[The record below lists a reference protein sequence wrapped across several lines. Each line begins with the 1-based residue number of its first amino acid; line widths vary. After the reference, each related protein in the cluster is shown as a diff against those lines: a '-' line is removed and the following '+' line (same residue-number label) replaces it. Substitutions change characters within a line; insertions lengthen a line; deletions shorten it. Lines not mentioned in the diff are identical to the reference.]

1 MKRIC
6 FLCAVALAVCVS
18 ASFSKSSYLAGE
30 GVAVFIPNGFD
41 SAETQ
46 PSLIFSR
53 ILEKK
58 ASVPFDWAIKP
69 VFSKNGG
76 KAVAKIRFKGDV
88 DLYGTG
94 EVTGPL
100 RRNKTK
106 VTLWNTDNYCYQKD
120 DGRRLYQ
127 SHPWVMGVRPD
138 GSAFGIIADN
148 TWKQDFKLSNPIT
161 ITSEGPA
168 FRVIIIEKE
177 NPIELQKA
185 LAEWTGK
192 MALPPLWAL
201 GYQQSKYSYFPD
213 SRVKEVADE
222 FRNRKIPCDV
232 IWMDID
238 YMERFKVFT
247 FDTSGFPDPKSLNDY
262 LHGKDFK
269 SVYMIDPGVKKED
282 GYDIYEQ
289 ASEEAHWVLTGDGE
303 VFIGDVWPGACAFP
317 DFTRPETRAWW
328 GALYKD
334 FMALGVDGVWND
346 MNEPSVFDGPDGTM
360 PEDNMHRGGRGL
372 PAGPHLRYHN
382 VYGMLMV
389 KASQEGIMAANPD
402 KRPFVLS
409 RANFLG
415 GQRYAATWTG
425 DNKSTWDHLK
435 LSIPMSLNLSLSG
448 QPFNGPDIGGFEG
461 DCSADLLGH
470 WMALGAYYP
479 FSRNHT
485 SNNTIN
491 QEPWAFGEEI
501 EAVSRTAIN
510 RRYRLMPYLYT
521 LFREASHSGTP
532 VMRPAFFAD
541 VTDLRLREEE
551 QAFLLGSDL
560 LIVPRWA
567 SSPDL
572 PSGDWDPVK
581 LEKTDDGYQ
590 PIVMLRPGAVVP
602 VGPVIQST
610 EDYTTDKITLLINP
624 DAAGSATGMLYDDA
638 GDGYGYQTGDY
649 AIHRFVCSPNGDDRL
664 RIEVSHVKGDRKV
677 HRSYRI
683 GYVTDDDVVYS
694 EWSTNL
700 VHDVSLIADKTATAS
715 YSLFP
720 SMYAVTGFH
729 VSKPAVFPMKY
740 PGNGF
745 ETIANLIKT
754 TNTTAFLRLNVE
766 SL

>member
-1 MKRIC
+1 MKKVRFIC
-6 FLCAVALAVCVS
+6 IVLPVFCVY
-18 ASFSKSSYLAGE
+18 ASFAASSFMAGD
-30 GVAVFIPNGFD
+30 GVAVFIPHGFD
-41 SAETQ
+41 ADGTL
-46 PSLIFSR
+46 PSLILTR
-53 ILEKK
+53 TLEKK
-58 ASVPFDWAIKP
+58 GRVPFDWTVKP

-76 KAVAKIRFKGDV
+76 KYVAKIRYKGDA

-94 EVTGPL
+94 EVTGSL

-120 DGRRLYQ
+120 EGRRLYQ

-177 NPIELQKA
+177 NPVELQKA
-185 LAEWTGK
+185 LAEWTGN

-213 SRVKEVADE
+213 SRVKEIADE

-238 YMERFKVFT
+238 YMDQFKVFT
-247 FDTSGFPDPKSLNDY
+247 FDESRFPDPKELNDY

-269 SVYMIDPGVKKED
+269 TVYMIDPGVKKEK
-282 GYDIYEQ
+282 GYGVYDQ
-289 ASEEAHWVLTGDGE
+289 AIRDEHWVLTEDGK

-317 DFTRPETRAWW
+317 DFTRPETRVWW
-328 GALYKD
+328 AGLYKE
-334 FMALGVDGVWND
+334 FMALGIDGVWND
-346 MNEPSVFDGPDGTM
+346 MNEPSVFNGPDGTM
-360 PEDNMHRGGRGL
+360 PEDALHRGGGGL

-389 KASQEGIMAANPD
+389 KASREGIMKANPD

-425 DNKSTWDHLK
+425 DNQSTWDHLK

-461 DCSADLLGH
+461 DCSAELLGH
-470 WMALGAYYP
+470 WIALGAYYP

-485 SNNTIN
+485 SNNTID

-532 VMRPAFFAD
+532 VMRPVFFAD
-541 VTDLRLREEE
+541 FKDLDLRDEEE
-551 QAFLLGSDL
+551 TFLLGNDL

-567 SSPDL
+567 SRPDM

-590 PIVMLRPGAVVP
+590 PMLMLRPGAIVP

-610 EDYTTDKITLLINP
+610 EEYTTEKITLLINP
-624 DAAGSATGMLYDDA
+624 DSAGSASGILYDDA
-638 GDGYGYQTGDY
+638 GDGFGYQSGDY
-649 AIHRFVCSPNGDDRL
+649 AIHRFECSPDQDDRL
-664 RIEVSHVKGDRKV
+664 KIEISRVEGDRKV
-677 HRSYRI
+677 DRSYRL
-683 GYVTDDDVVYS
+683 GYVTDDDVIYLD
-694 EWSTNL
+694 WSTNL
-700 VHDVSLIADKTATAS
+700 VQYVPLIA
-715 YSLFP
+715 
-720 SMYAVTGFH
+720 
-729 VSKPAVFPMKY
+729 
-740 PGNGF
+740 
-745 ETIANLIKT
+745 E
-754 TNTTAFLRLNVE
+754 
-766 SL
+766 